1 MTPGRTLPWSWSR
14 SAPLAV
20 LAAVIALAGCTVG
33 PDYERPEPATVPDAW
48 SRAATEGVL
57 DGSSSIESWWQLLD
71 DSTLT
76 SLVERSRESNLTL
89 RRALWRIE
97 ESRALRGVAA
107 GQRVP
112 QLDLSAE
119 AGRSRASDNGALGAL
134 APPGGFE
141 AADLFTAGGAAG
153 WELDLWGRVRRQ
165 VEAADATLEASLE
178 DARDIL
184 VGLYAEVAVSYVTVR
199 ELQERLRL
207 ARSNVAG
214 QEDTLRLTRDRFA
227 AGLVSA
233 LDVAQAE
240 SNLAATRS
248 LIPTL
253 EEALELALNRL
264 AVLVGT
270 APGALD
276 AELAEARPLPDE
288 PDAVDAGLPA
298 DLLRQRPDVRA
309 AERRLAAHTARIG
322 VATAELYPQLSLSGF
337 LGLEATDAGDLFS
350 SSSVT
355 WSVGLP
361 IRWRLFAGGAIRSQV
376 AAEEARTEQLLA
388 AYEQAVLVAL
398 EEVENA
404 LASHAK
410 EVERRAR
417 LAEAVDA
424 TERSLD
430 LVLTQYRA
438 GLADFQNVLDTQ
450 RSLLIRQDDLAAS
463 EGLVIKNLIA
473 LYRALGGGWDP
484 DAAQAQP

>member
-1 MTPGRTLPWSWSR
+1 MTPGRTLPWWWSR

-57 DGSSSIESWWQLLD
+57 DGSSSIERWWQLLD
-71 DSTLT
+71 DPTLT

-89 RRALWRIE
+89 RQAMWRIE

-112 QLDLSAE
+112 QLSLSAE
-119 AGRSRASDNGALGAL
+119 AGRSQASDNGTLGAL

-253 EEALELALNRL
+253 EQALELALNRL
-264 AVLVGT
+264 AVLLGT

-276 AELAEARPLPDE
+276 TELAEARPLPDE
-288 PDAVDAGLPA
+288 PEAVDAGLPA

-309 AERRLAAHTARIG
+309 AERRLAAQTARIG
-322 VATAELYPQLSLSGF
+322 VATAELYPQLSLTGF
-337 LGLEATDAGDLFS
+337 LGLEASDAGDLFS
-350 SSSVT
+350 SDSVT

-361 IRWRLFAGGAIRSQV
+361 IRWRLFAGGAIRSQI

-398 EEVENA
+398 EEVENS
-404 LASHAK
+404 LASHAN

-417 LAEAVDA
+417 LAEAVAA

-438 GLADFQNVLDTQ
+438 GLTDFQNVLDTQ
-450 RSLLIRQDDLAAS
+450 RSLLVRQDDLAAS

-484 DAAQAQP
+484 EGARAQP